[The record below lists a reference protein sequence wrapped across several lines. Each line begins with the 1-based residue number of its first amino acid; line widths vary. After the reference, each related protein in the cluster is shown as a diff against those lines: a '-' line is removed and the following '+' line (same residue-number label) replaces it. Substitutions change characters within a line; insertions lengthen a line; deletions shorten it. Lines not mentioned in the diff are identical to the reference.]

1 MSDLESL
8 RSNLLALTESAAS
21 LEAIEDVRVRALGKA
36 SEIAA
41 LMKTLGG
48 MSPEER
54 QAKAPQIQGLR
65 AEVRSTLAA

>member
-8 RSNLLALTESAAS
+8 RSNLLALTGSAAS
-21 LEAIEDVRVRALGKA
+21 LEAIEDVRVKALGKA
-36 SEIAA
+36 SEIAG

-54 QAKAPQIQGLR
+54 QVKAPLI
-65 AEVRSTLAA
+65 